1 MNVTAEQISAIL
13 GDNFANGDEL
23 MAVTLANSWLN
34 SYKLVEIN
42 PVPEAIVLAAA
53 KVAEAYVNGDM
64 FAGLSE
70 RSVKQKTVKADSLEV
85 STTYADGE
93 TLQSRNEI
101 MAITLISPYLLPKSN
116 VKQIRVVRA

>member
-34 SYKLVEIN
+34 SHKLVEFDPI
-42 PVPEAIVLAAA
+42 PDAIVLAAA

-64 FAGLSE
+64 FAGLTE
-70 RSVKQKTVKADSLEV
+70 RSIKQKTVKADSLEV

-93 TLQSRNEI
+93 NLQSKNEI
-101 MAITLISPYLLPKSN
+101 MALTLIAPYIATNLG
-116 VKQIRVVRA
+116 VKQVRVVRA